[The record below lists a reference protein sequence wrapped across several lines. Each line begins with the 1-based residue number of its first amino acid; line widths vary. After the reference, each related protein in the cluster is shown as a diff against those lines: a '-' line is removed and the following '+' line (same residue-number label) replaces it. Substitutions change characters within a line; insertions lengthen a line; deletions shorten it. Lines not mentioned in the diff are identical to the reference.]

1 MSTYKSIAFAN
12 DNKERFI
19 AMRRDLHQHPEPG
32 WLEYR
37 TAAMAGDRLT
47 ELGYDLKV
55 GKEVVKA
62 ESRMGLPDEAVMQ
75 KAMERAIAEG
85 ANPKWVEA
93 MGYGFTG
100 MVATMHF
107 DESGPV
113 VAFRADIDSNDV
125 MESTA
130 EDHLPVKEGFAS
142 QHEKAMHACGHDA
155 HLTMALGLAEYI
167 ATHKDGLHG
176 TFKLI
181 LQPAEEGVRGA
192 KSMVDAGVVDDVDI
206 FFGMHIGIN
215 KNIAGCLACLNN
227 GFLAT
232 TKLDVT
238 FKGYSSHAGGSPELG
253 KNSLLAA
260 CTAALNLQAISRHSK
275 GNSCIN
281 VGVLESGT
289 GRNVIPDRAYLQIE
303 TRGATGEVND
313 YICKRAYEVL
323 KGAAAMYENEVEIKE
338 MGSAPACINSEDLAK
353 EVQVL
358 AKDLGIFKDVPLTNE
373 GGGSEDCA
381 YFLERVIGKGGR
393 ATYMILGS
401 DIPAPHHNPKFNI
414 DEKDMINGI
423 ALTGAL
429 VESYLQG
436 KK

>member
-12 DNKERFI
+12 DNRERFVTL
-19 AMRRDLHQHPEPG
+19 RRDLHQHPEPG

-37 TAAMAGDRLT
+37 TAAIAADRLT

-55 GKEVVKA
+55 GKEVIQP
-62 ESRMGLPDEAVMQ
+62 ESRMGLPSEATM
-75 KAMERAIAEG
+75 KAAMDRAIAEG

-100 MVATMHF
+100 LVATLHI
-107 DESGPV
+107 DEEGPV

-125 MESTA
+125 VEATTD
-130 EDHLPVKEGFAS
+130 DHLPAKEGFVS
-142 QHEKAMHACGHDA
+142 QHDKAMHACGHDA
-155 HLTMALGLAEYI
+155 HLTMGLGLAEYI
-167 ATHKDGLHG
+167 MSHKDKLHG

-192 KSMVDAGVVDDVDI
+192 KAMRDAGVVDDVDI

-215 KNIAGCLACLNN
+215 KAIANCLACMNY

-232 TKLDVT
+232 TKLDVE
-238 FKGYSSHAGGSPELG
+238 FKGYSSHAGASPELG
-253 KNSLLAA
+253 KNALLAA

-281 VGVLESGT
+281 VGVLNAGT

-303 TRGATGEVND
+303 TRGETGEINE

-323 KGAAAMYENEVEIKE
+323 RGAAVMYDSEVDIKE
-338 MGSAPACINSEDLAK
+338 MGSAPACINSEELAK

-358 AKDLGIFKDVPLTNE
+358 AKDMGLFRDVPLTNT

-381 YFLERVIGKGGR
+381 YFLERVIANGGK

-401 DIPAPHHNPKFNI
+401 DIKAPHHNPRFDI
-414 DEKDMINGI
+414 EEDDMINGI
-423 ALTGAL
+423 AVAGAL
-429 VESYLQG
+429 VEKYLSNT
-436 KK
+436 K